1 MKIQLTEYQV
11 KRILELISEEENEKL
26 NVMFVGDSHSAGPGW
41 TWNYLIA
48 KDHPEWNVT
57 HITKGGKRTDWMLQ
71 NLKSKLKEKKY
82 DLVFIYGGANDV
94 MSPLPISTPI
104 KNIQSMVDLV
114 NNQGGK
120 AVVLTGFDSESTFN
134 PNKITPTKYCDRQC
148 MIGFKPKRV
157 KYQTELASTISGA
170 KIIPKLVGDINWSSD
185 GVHMGSSKHKLMKD
199 HIYTNLGDLKNIK
212 IDTNIKTSGDTETK
226 KDDTPDSDSFLRGL
240 WKTMFGVK
248 DDDDVKTTDGEEST
262 TDTEDSTVVTT
273 GDRMVITN
281 PGITVKKYPSDLE
294 QKMKNVVGDDVFDEF
309 VSNLKTIGLDKTVAM
324 RQLYSESAFSPDVVK
339 CKRKS
344 SAGAQGIAQFMPGTW
359 PSYGTGSPCDPKQA
373 LKAYVKFMGKLM
385 GMFPGRL
392 DLAIAGYNSGPYK
405 NAYKQAL
412 KNKTPFTS
420 LKGKIPSESY
430 SYASSILQP

>member
-1 MKIQLTEYQV
+1 MKVKLTEYQI
-11 KRILELISEEENEKL
+11 KRVLELLTEEEDTKL

-41 TWNYLIA
+41 TWNYLID
-48 KDHPEWNVT
+48 KDHPEWKST
-57 HITKGGKRTDWMLQ
+57 HVTKGGKRTDWMLE

-104 KNIQSMVDLV
+104 KNIQKMVDLV
-114 NNQGGK
+114 NQQGGK
-120 AVVLTGFDSESTFN
+120 AIVLTGFDSESTFN
-134 PNKITPTKYCDRQC
+134 PNRIATTKYCDREC

-157 KYQTELASTISGA
+157 KYQTELASSITGA
-170 KIIPKLVGDINWSSD
+170 KIIPKLVGNIDWSTD
-185 GVHMGSSKHKLMKD
+185 GVHMGSSKHKLMKN
-199 HIYTNLGDLKNIK
+199 HVYSNTGDLKNITVDSK
-212 IDTNIKTSGDTETK
+212 IKTSGDTETEK
-226 KDDTPDSDSFLRGL
+226 TNDIPDSDSFLKGL
-240 WKTMFGVK
+240 WKTMFGIK
-248 DDDDVKTTDGEEST
+248 DGSDVKTKDDESDSSEETIEVTPGE
-262 TDTEDSTVVTT
+262 
-273 GDRMVITN
+273 RIVITN
-281 PGITVKKYPSDLE
+281 PGISVRKYPSDLE
-294 QKMKNVVGDDVFDEF
+294 QKMKNVVGNDVFDEF

-385 GMFPGRL
+385 EMFPGRL
-392 DLAIAGYNSGPYK
+392 DLSIAGYNSGPYK
-405 NAYKQAL
+405 SAYKQAL
-412 KNKTPFTS
+412 KNKTPFTD

-430 SYASSILQP
+430 NYASMILQP

>member
-57 HITKGGKRTDWMLQ
+57 HVTKGGKRTDWMLQ

-134 PNKITPTKYCDRQC
+134 PNKIATTKYCDREC

-157 KYQTELASTISGA
+157 KYQTELASTITGA

-199 HIYTNLGDLKNIK
+199 HIYSNTGDLKNISTDTKVK
-212 IDTNIKTSGDTETK
+212 ISGNTETT
-226 KDDTPDSDSFLRGL
+226 KDGTPDSDSFLRGL
-240 WKTMFGVK
+240 WKTMFGIK
-248 DDDDVKTTDGEEST
+248 DGGDVKSGGEEETQDTVET
-262 TDTEDSTVVTT
+262 TPGE
-273 GDRMVITN
+273 RMVIDN
-281 PGITVKKYPSDLE
+281 PGVSVKKYPSDLE

-309 VSNLKTIGLDKTVAM
+309 VSNLKTIGLDKTIAM

-385 GMFPGRL
+385 EMFPGRI

-405 NAYKQAL
+405 SAYKQAL
-412 KNKTPFTS
+412 KNKTPFTN
-420 LKGKIPSESY
+420 LKGKIPTESY
-430 SYASSILQP
+430 TYASSILQP

>member
-1 MKIQLTEYQV
+1 MKVKLTEYQV
-11 KRILELISEEENEKL
+11 KRVLELLTEEEDTKL

-41 TWNYLIA
+41 TWNYLID
-48 KDHPEWNVT
+48 KDHPEWNST
-57 HITKGGKRTDWMLQ
+57 HVTKGGKRTDWMLD

-104 KNIQSMVDLV
+104 KNIQKMVDLV
-114 NNQGGK
+114 NQQGGK
-120 AVVLTGFDSESTFN
+120 AIVLTGFDSESTFN
-134 PNKITPTKYCDRQC
+134 PNRIATTKYCDRQC

-157 KYQTELASTISGA
+157 KYQTELASSITGA
-170 KIIPKLVGDINWSSD
+170 KIIPKLVGNIDWSTD

-199 HIYTNLGDLKNIK
+199 HVYSNTGDLKNITVDSK
-212 IDTNIKTSGDTETK
+212 IKTSGDTETEK
-226 KDDTPDSDSFLRGL
+226 TNDIPDSDSFLKGL
-240 WKTMFGVK
+240 WKTMFGIK
-248 DDDDVKTTDGEEST
+248 DGSDVKTKDDESDSSEDTIEVTPGE
-262 TDTEDSTVVTT
+262 
-273 GDRMVITN
+273 RIVITN
-281 PGITVKKYPSDLE
+281 PGVNVRKYPSDLE

-309 VSNLKTIGLDKTVAM
+309 VSNLKTIGLDKTIAM

-385 GMFPGRL
+385 GMFPGRI

-405 NAYKQAL
+405 SAYKQAL
-412 KNKTPFTS
+412 KNKTPFTD
-420 LKGKIPSESY
+420 LKGKIPTESY
-430 SYASSILQP
+430 TYASSILQP